1 MIPGGSSTEKIRNGG
16 YCGICGE
23 PCEELYHLIA
33 YDTDTF
39 VCPKCRKRI
48 QERIKHR
55 YMVAGEHTE
64 PAE

>member
-1 MIPGGSSTEKIRNGG
+1 MILEGTPPEKIRNSG

-23 PCEELYHLIA
+23 LCGELYHLIA

-48 QERIKHR
+48 QDRIKHR